1 MQRTTVSFLYNLEG
15 IVDGLSVID
24 FPGIDDADEG
34 TLSSRQ
40 LLRISQLIVFVLD
53 YKLVL

>member
-15 IVDGLSVID
+15 IVNGLSIID
-24 FPGIDDADEG
+24 FPGIDDADKG
-34 TLSSRQ
+34 TLSSRP

-53 YKLVL
+53 YK

>member
-15 IVDGLSVID
+15 MVDGLNVID

-34 TLSSRQ
+34 TLYSQ
-40 LLRISQLIVFVLD
+40 ELLRISQLIVFVLD
-53 YKLVL
+53 YK